1 MIVEF
6 LGIGVFSFLMGSINS
21 LFVSQLNLQDI
32 IDDRIEDLDIWLR
45 RLDKSRSKILPKR
58 LYDSIKD
65 FVEKSFYFD
74 YNLIRSQEFFDQL
87 KPKIR
92 YRLVKEL
99 FNNFYKNFEYMF
111 DDDDYGFEAGRE
123 FICDFLSNL
132 YSRIYLPGNE
142 IIQYG
147 DTFPEMYMIQEGI
160 VVLSLKGIGAENDF
174 FILPTYSYFGDFQI
188 LYDLKS

>member
-1 MIVEF
+1 MVVEF

-87 KPKIR
+87 KPKMR

-99 FNNFYKNFEYMF
+99 FNNFSKNFEFMF

-147 DTFPEMYMIQEGI
+147 DTFPEMYMI
-160 VVLSLKGIGAENDF
+160 
-174 FILPTYSYFGDFQI
+174 
-188 LYDLKS
+188 